1 MSNNKKIS
9 RNVFFLGL
17 TSFFNDWSSE
27 MIFPILPAFMAEI
40 LGIPKSVIGLID
52 GVAESLASILKVF
65 SGYVSDR
72 LDRRKNLAVAG
83 YILSTIVKPLLALAQ
98 SWLAVFSVR
107 VGDRIG
113 KGIRTAPRDALIA
126 ASAESKKRG
135 RSFGFHRAMDTL
147 GALFGTLTT
156 FILLR
161 YILGPQSHRTI
172 FALSAIPAVIG
183 VMFII
188 FGAKEPK
195 TIRPK
200 EKPKLSWKALPK
212 NLRILIVA
220 TFIFGI
226 GNYTFTFFL
235 LRIRTMGIAMAIVPL
250 VYLLYNVVYSAVS
263 YPAGILADKIGKRK
277 VYAIGLVMY
286 ILTALGMAFFNA
298 SIWAW
303 VLMGTYGLH
312 MGFTNATAR
321 ALVSDFA
328 PVEIR
333 GTALGMYHTGIGI
346 ADLPAGL
353 LAGFLWELYSPK
365 IVFSVGAILATIA
378 LLIVLMIKEN
388 GKSPVIKKN

>member
-1 MSNNKKIS
+1 MPNGKKIS

-40 LGIPKSVIGLID
+40 LGIPKSLIGIID
-52 GVAESLASILKVF
+52 GVSESLASILKVF
-65 SGYVSDR
+65 SGYLSDR
-72 LDRRKNLAVAG
+72 LGKRKNLAVFG
-83 YILSTIVKPLLALAQ
+83 YSLSTILKPLLAFAQ

-126 ASAESKKRG
+126 ASVDSKKRG

-147 GALFGTLTT
+147 GALSGTLTT
-156 FILLR
+156 FILMK

-172 FALSAIPAVIG
+172 FALSIIPAVVG
-183 VMFII
+183 VLFIMF
-188 FGAKEPK
+188 GTKETK
-195 TIRPK
+195 TVIPG
-200 EKPKLSWKALPK
+200 EKPKLSWKTLPK

-263 YPAGILADKIGKRK
+263 YPAGILSDKIGKRT
-277 VYAIGLVMY
+277 VYAIGLGMY
-286 ILTALGMAFFNA
+286 ILTALGMAFFNS

-303 VLMGTYGLH
+303 ILMALYGLH
-312 MGFTNATAR
+312 MGLTNATAR

-328 PVEIR
+328 PEEIR
-333 GTALGMYHTGIGI
+333 GTALGIYHTGIGI

-353 LAGFLWELYSPK
+353 LAGFLWQLYSPK
-365 IVFSVGAILATIA
+365 VVFSVGAILATVS
-378 LLIVLMIKEN
+378 LLIILTIKE
-388 GKSPVIKKN
+388 K